1 MSQVTYEDEVIL
13 DSTGQE
19 IVSKL
24 DDIKEAIE
32 NNPGGGGTTVVAN
45 PTGTATGGNLN
56 KLQVGADIYAIP
68 QTDISGKADKVANA
82 TNGNFAALDSNGD
95 LVDSGN
101 KASDFLTQ
109 HQDVSDRYSIN
120 DTAETA
126 IDDADY
132 IPFYDSSATAKRK
145 SLWSNIKS
153 VLKTYFDTLY
163 NKITVAVSKK
173 GTASSSAF
181 RKQVITIDN
190 VDTEIDGSAYMEQQ
204 VTLSTS
210 AATTVTFTNAAITD
224 GAMLTLATSLWDLV
238 PDAITL
244 ASGSCVITLPKWAT
258 AETIGVRLYVR

>member
-1 MSQVTYEDEVIL
+1 MSQTVYEDEVIL

-19 IVSKL
+19 IVDKL
-24 DDIKEAIE
+24 EAIKDAIE

-45 PTGTATGGNLN
+45 PTGTATANLN

-68 QTDISGKADKVANA
+68 QTDISGKADKVTNA
-82 TNGNFAALDSNGD
+82 ISGNFASLNSNGN
-95 LVDSGN
+95 LEDSGK

-109 HQDVSDRYSIN
+109 HQDISDRYSTN

-126 IDDADY
+126 LDDADY
-132 IPFYDSSATAKRK
+132 IPFYDDSATAKRK
-145 SLWSNIKS
+145 TLWSNVKS

-190 VDTEIDGSAYMEQQ
+190 VDTEIDGSAYMEQS

-210 AATTVTFTNAAITD
+210 STTTVTFTNAAIDD
-224 GAMLTLATSLWDLV
+224 GAMLTVASSLWNLV
-238 PDAITL
+238 PDDITL
-244 ASGSCVITLPKWAT
+244 ASGSCTITLPKWAT